1 MPTGKLP
8 RQETRAP
15 YTRNA
20 PRRQDNIL
28 QAASN
33 KLGSWNSCFRVDTEA
48 RNGDCRHS
56 RDTRQSRKLLARVD
70 KWWYLI
76 GSMMAFVIAEII
88 DGFAQHAFAMYPELY
103 FPPAEPF
110 EQDSA
115 GERKA
120 IFSGARQDHR
130 GNLSPNIGRPL
141 RDCSRVASSW
151 ITSQYSASHAIQ
163 DPWPIRFAWA

>member
-1 MPTGKLP
+1 MPTEKLP

-15 YTRNA
+15 YSRNA

-33 KLGSWNSCFRVDTEA
+33 KLGSWGDSCFRVDTEA
-48 RNGDCRHS
+48 SNGDCRHS

-115 GERKA
+115 GED
-120 IFSGARQDHR
+120 I
-130 GNLSPNIGRPL
+130 P
-141 RDCSRVASSW
+141 
-151 ITSQYSASHAIQ
+151 
-163 DPWPIRFAWA
+163 